1 MAKAQKLHQY
11 VFKLNTTFLAKHKW
25 DLKLPIKE
33 ARKSPGCVV
42 SLSDS
47 QVLTWINEINGTQD
61 KDEKAKEIK
70 SKIKFLKTQPNSQE
84 NKRKISQLYDDLYDL
99 QFIKDYMC
107 LVIDKNSDYDRANKG
122 FYINGIKYRRFLA
135 TTGGVKMSTIV
146 YVSERVY
153 PILKN
158 RLDNGRKTDIP
169 LVAAKLEAY
178 QALICSGSIPVSWP
192 RGIIIVPDCKVKF
205 KSDIVLLDD
214 SNENIPEPVVTYKKD
229 EEIEADV
236 SDGCSIMLPSLSRR
250 WNGEL
255 NGDPNNTVSGC
266 NLRCSWL
273 KGMTFTMD
281 YLSWA
286 RKNKTGYYIED
297 VWGTVRDIRES
308 ELIVTESQLKGW
320 SWYSSWED
328 YYNNCIRNH
337 YEMRVAKTAPH
348 ECDDVRQL
356 NYQYINP
363 YELND
368 DDIQELIAPTV
379 NEIKDIIALDPRKS
393 IVYLCGR
400 GLNDENVQY
409 ADVAA
414 RALMI
419 DNELIKDGYIRDRIK
434 KMIDKRIREAKI
446 GVLNV
451 NGNYQILSGDPVA
464 LCQSMFKQPITGVLK
479 AGELYS
485 KYWLDKGCQEVT
497 VYRAPMSTGHNIQRQ
512 KICYSEEAQYWL
524 KYIDTCIVVNA
535 WDTLLMAES
544 GADAD
549 GDLLCTTNN
558 EVLLRRHIPLD
569 ALCCVQKSA
578 NKKIVTEEDII
589 ESNKLGFGN
598 EVGGVTNKTTSQWTL
613 RASFEP
619 DSIEYK
625 ILTYRIQCGQ
635 NYNQNAVDKC
645 KGVISRKMPVYWYSK
660 RAIQF
665 SDDDTEEER
674 QKKELYWR
682 ICSDKKPYFFAY
694 LYPDYK
700 RDYDRYER
708 LANENVG
715 MMFGKTLKQ
724 LKTSDVLSD
733 DEALFMKNYYKKLPL
748 DISPSVMNKICWAV
762 EDVFD
767 EMSFIPNETFD
778 YSVLKSNQEYD
789 KSIVQQILTLYKDYK
804 KDSAIVNKQIARRS
818 VNDDD
823 GGVVDKDFLMDTF
836 RENCHI
842 ICPNE
847 LVLCDVLVDLGYTGK
862 ISKNLVWYIC
872 GDTIL
877 KNLLSKHENLISYP
891 ERNVNGD
898 LQCCGS
904 TFSMKTIEVRW

>member
-11 VFKLNTTFLAKHKW
+11 IFKLNTTFLAKHKW
-25 DLKLPIKE
+25 NLDFPIKD

-42 SLSDS
+42 SLNDS

-61 KDEKAKEIK
+61 KDERAKEIK
-70 SKIKFLKTQPNSQE
+70 QKIKLLKKQPVSNE
-84 NKRKISQLYDDLYDL
+84 NKKLISQLYDELYEL
-99 QFIKDYMC
+99 QFVKDYMC
-107 LVIDKNSDYDRANKG
+107 LVIDKNSDYDRANEG
-122 FYINGIKYRRFLA
+122 FSINGIEYRRFLA

-146 YVSERVY
+146 YVNKTIY
-153 PILKN
+153 PILKH

-192 RGIIIVPDCKVKF
+192 RGIIVVPDCFVTF
-205 KSDIVLLDD
+205 KSNIVLLDD
-214 SNENIPEPVVTYKKD
+214 SDDTIPEPKIMYKKD
-229 EEIEADV
+229 EEIKADV
-236 SDGCSIMLPSLSRR
+236 SDGCSIMLPSLSMR

-255 NGDPNNTVSGC
+255 NGDFNSTMSGC

-281 YLSWA
+281 YIAWA
-286 RKNKTGYYIED
+286 RKNKTGYYITDIWGKQRD
-297 VWGTVRDIRES
+297 VRES
-308 ELIVTESQLKGW
+308 ELIITESQLKGW

-363 YELND
+363 YDLD
-368 DDIQELIAPTV
+368 DNDIQELISPTV
-379 NEIKDIIALDPRKS
+379 NEIKDIISLDPRKS
-393 IVYLCGR
+393 IVYLCGKN
-400 GLNDENVQY
+400 LNDDNVQY
-409 ADVAA
+409 ADIAA

-419 DNELIKDGYIRDRIK
+419 NRDLIKDGYIRDRIK
-434 KMIDKRIREAKI
+434 KMIEKRIREAKI
-446 GVLNV
+446 GVLNID
-451 NGNYQILSGDPVA
+451 GNYQILSGDPVA

-485 KYWLDKGCQEVT
+485 KYWLDRGCDEVT
-497 VYRAPMSTGHNIQRQ
+497 VYRAPMSTGHNICRQ
-512 KICYSEEAQYWL
+512 KICYSDEAQYWL

-558 EVLLRRHIPLD
+558 KVLLRKHIQLD

-578 NKKIVTEEDII
+578 VKKVPTEDDII

-598 EVGGVTNKTTSQWTL
+598 EVGSVTNKTTSQWTL
-613 RASFEP
+613 RASFP
-619 DSIEYK
+619 KDSIEYD

-645 KGVISRKMPVYWYSK
+645 KGVISKKMPSYWYSK

-665 SDDDTEEER
+665 NDDDTIEEKER
-674 QKKELYWR
+674 KELYWR
-682 ICSDKKPYFFAY
+682 ICADKKPYFFAY

-700 RDYDRYER
+700 REYDKYVRQS
-708 LANENVG
+708 NENAG
-715 MMFGKTLKQ
+715 IMFGKSLQQIKDSVN
-724 LKTSDVLSD
+724 KTD
-733 DEALFMKNYYKKLPL
+733 DEKQFLVNYERKIPL
-748 DISPSVMNKICWAV
+748 DTSPSVMNKICWAI

-767 EMSFIPNETFD
+767 NMSFIPKEDFD
-778 YSVLKSNQEYD
+778 YSILKSGHGYSRVITND
-789 KSIVQQILTLYKDYK
+789 LMSLYSTYK
-804 KDSAIVNKQIARRS
+804 KDSSVVNKTIAKKS
-818 VNDDD
+818 TNDDN
-823 GGVVDKDFLMDTF
+823 GGVLDKDILMDLF
-836 RENCHI
+836 KENCYK
-842 ICPNE
+842 ICPDKYA
-847 LVLCDVLVDLGYTGK
+847 LCDALVELGYTNK
-862 ISKNLVWYIC
+862 VSKNLVWYVC
-872 GDTIL
+872 GDVIL
-877 KNLLSKHENLISYP
+877 ENLLSKTNNIISYP
-891 ERNVNGD
+891 VKDKNGD
-898 LQCCGS
+898 IECCGS
-904 TFSMKTIEVRW
+904 KFTMRDIEVRW